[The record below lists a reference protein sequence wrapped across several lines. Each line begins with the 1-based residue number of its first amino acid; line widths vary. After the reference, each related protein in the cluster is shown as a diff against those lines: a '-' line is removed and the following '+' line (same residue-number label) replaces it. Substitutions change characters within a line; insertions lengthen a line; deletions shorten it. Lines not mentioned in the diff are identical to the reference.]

1 MDHLCPRLSFPLAP
15 CMSCLSG
22 SPASTPVTTPTTIK
36 ATKTTNFIQS
46 MVFPVPPK
54 SPRTSPK
61 SSSRT
66 SPKSSSRTT
75 SKSSSLAE
83 KADKRSRRPKL
94 SIQTRLSTIPQAQV
108 MSELQMSL
116 AAFVIGQSN
125 TKQAPPPPAQPLPTL
140 SVRAMR
146 KDSATAPW
154 LQPIEQVRN
163 T

>member
-22 SPASTPVTTPTTIK
+22 SPVSTPNTTPTTVK
-36 ATKTTNFIQS
+36 ATRRTNFIQS

-54 SPRTSPK
+54 SPRTPSK
-61 SSSRT
+61 SSSR
-66 SPKSSSRTT
+66 
-75 SKSSSLAE
+75 SKQT
-83 KADKRSRRPKL
+83 DKRSRRPKL
-94 SIQTRLSTIPQAQV
+94 SLQTRLSTIPQSQV
-108 MSELQMSL
+108 MSELQTSL
-116 AAFVIGQSN
+116 AAFVIGQS
-125 TKQAPPPPAQPLPTL
+125 TASQAPPSQPLPTL